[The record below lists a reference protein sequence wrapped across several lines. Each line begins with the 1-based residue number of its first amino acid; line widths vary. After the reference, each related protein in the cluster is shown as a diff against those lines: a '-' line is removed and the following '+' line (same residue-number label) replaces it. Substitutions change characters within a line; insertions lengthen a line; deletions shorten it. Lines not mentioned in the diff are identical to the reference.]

1 MKLEIVVAVMLAEEE
16 IGCGIPCLKALLLET
31 RMLWVERGGGVLGH
45 LAQNTSKNQPG
56 DGLALV
62 ELGLFFWDPPGQL

>member
-1 MKLEIVVAVMLAEEE
+1 ME
-16 IGCGIPCLKALLLET
+16 
-31 RMLWVERGGGVLGH
+31 GVLGH

-62 ELGLFFWDPPGQL
+62 ELGLFSGTPQVSFKGVLTLLSQMTYPHPIYMWFDAK